1 MLFARCFYK
10 LKCLREVKPSLKFIK
25 ISKPRDKKKI
35 NNNSG
40 SALNRLYTSLE
51 MDSLLHIETNK
62 QKIHQI
68 DEDFI
73 QLVYSAS
80 SKIMLLSWI
89 IKI

>member
-1 MLFARCFYK
+1 MSKRSQTFS
-10 LKCLREVKPSLKFIK
+10 EFIK

-35 NNNSG
+35 NNSG
-40 SALNRLYTSLE
+40 SALNRLNTSLE

-68 DEDFI
+68 EKDFI
-73 QLVYSAS
+73 QLVYLAS